1 MTEKKSKNVGW
12 HRVLLFVL
20 PYFFIVGII
29 QYFGVIIAGIDLT
42 QDYPAKTVFQQL
54 IISAFNLLGTFLVV
68 WIFME
73 FVEKQKFVQL
83 GFHIKNRIKDIFVGT
98 ILGALI
104 MGTGYLLLFFLGEIQ
119 FKGVLLNYTDLTLI
133 ILHFF
138 IVALVE
144 EVLFR
149 GYILRNLMISFN
161 KYIALVLS
169 SGLFSLMHGLNPN
182 ISSFSLMGLFLA
194 GVLLGATYIFTK
206 NLWFP
211 IALHFSWNLFQSLL
225 GFNVSGQDSYSI
237 IEHQIREANLIN
249 GGAFGFEGSYLSIV
263 VQLVLI
269 FGIIYYYNRKK
280 TKHNSGYN
288 L

>member
-1 MTEKKSKNVGW
+1 MTEDRSKNVGW
-12 HRVLLFVL
+12 HRVLLLVL
-20 PYFFIVGII
+20 PYFFIVGIF
-29 QYFGVIIAGIDLT
+29 QYFGVLIAGVDLS
-42 QDYPAKTVFQQL
+42 QDYPEENVFQKL

-73 FVEKQKFVQL
+73 FVDKQKFVQL
-83 GFHIKNRIKDIFVGT
+83 GFQIKNRTKDIVVG
-98 ILGALI
+98 ILLGALI
-104 MGTGYLLLFFLGEIQ
+104 MGAGYLLLYLLGEIQ
-119 FKGVLLNYTDLTLI
+119 FSRMVLNFTDLTLI

-161 KYIALVLS
+161 KYVALILS
-169 SGLFSLMHGLNPN
+169 SALFSLMHGFNPN
-182 ISSFSLMGLFLA
+182 VSSFSLIGLFLA

-237 IEHQIREANLIN
+237 VEHQIREANLIN

-269 FGIIYYYNRKK
+269 FGIIYYYDRKK
-280 TKHNSGYN
+280 TKHKNGYN